1 MDKPEPRQVLLDL
14 LEMYS
19 DPLTRKHIKKDM
31 KRYLLSI
38 RADLIRYGTLS
49 EKQFQSIRQ
58 YLIYETNGTLEQVR
72 TFFQPCIR
80 QGKAKRLNLS
90 KPKSIQEPEPNT
102 LEAFL

>member
-1 MDKPEPRQVLLDL
+1 MDKPEPKQVLLDL

-19 DPLTRKHIKKDM
+19 DPLTRKHIRKDM

-38 RADLIRYGTLS
+38 RTDLIRYGTLS

-58 YLIYETNGTLEQVR
+58 YLIYETEGTIEQVR
-72 TFFQPCIR
+72 NFFKPCIR
-80 QGKAKRLNLS
+80 QGKAKRMSLS
-90 KPKSIQEPEPNT
+90 KPKSIQAPEPNT